1 MATPFVSFFVIPT
14 EGAAPSAVPTV
25 SETRLPFPSFLSPYL
40 SPRLLGVLLEPFRHM
55 KTFLRSLALT
65 LLVFTSAF
73 AQQTVDTQKL
83 NSLFDVLESN
93 RKMMGVITI
102 TKEGRPAYHRAFGYS
117 RISDAEKIKNSDSTS
132 FPIASLTKTFTTV
145 MIFQL
150 IEEKKLTLDTKLSK
164 FFPRI
169 ANADKISIEQML
181 RHRSGIHNFS
191 LDPDYAEW
199 KTKPHTRSDILARY
213 ATYKS
218 EFEPNEKEEY
228 SNTPYVLLGYII
240 EDLTRSTY
248 SEQLNNRIIGK
259 LGLQKTFATTGNNT
273 SGNLATSYTFGDSKW
288 NPILKTT
295 HPSNAAGAGG
305 IFSTTADIN
314 RFMEALFDNKLI
326 SPQSLQTMST
336 PLVVTGNDS
345 AMGTTRMVFNN
356 KTKTAFTYD
365 GSIDAYGSVYF
376 YVPSDRLAVSMVT
389 NGQNYPFG
397 ETLWTVIR
405 ILYGAPASIPSF
417 TPITLPDETLSK
429 YEGTYALP
437 ETELRMVVKKQDS
450 KLVAQISGEPAMILQ
465 PTGETKFQ
473 YEPGGVLLD
482 FQTNEAG
489 KVDRVSIYK
498 DRQKPVW
505 IKQP

>member
-1 MATPFVSFFVIPT
+1 
-14 EGAAPSAVPTV
+14 
-25 SETRLPFPSFLSPYL
+25 
-40 SPRLLGVLLEPFRHM
+40 M
-55 KTFLRSLALT
+55 KTLLRTLALS
-65 LLVFTSAF
+65 LFVVTSTF

-83 NSLFDVLESN
+83 NNLFEVLESN
-93 RKMMGVITI
+93 RKLMGVITI
-102 TKEGRPAYHRAFGYS
+102 TKDGKPAYNRAFGYS
-117 RISDAEKIKNSDSTS
+117 RISDAEKVKNSDSTR

-145 MIFQL
+145 MILQL
-150 IEEKKLTLDTKLSK
+150 IEEMKLTLDTKLSK
-164 FFPRI
+164 FFPQI
-169 ANADKISIEQML
+169 ANADKITIEQML

-191 LDPDYAEW
+191 LDPDYQEW
-199 KTKPHTRSDILARY
+199 KTKPHTRKEILARY
-213 ATYKS
+213 ATYKPA
-218 EFEPNEKEEY
+218 FEPNEKEEY

-240 EDLTRSTY
+240 EDLTKSTY
-248 SEQLNNRIIGK
+248 SEQLNKRIVSK
-259 LGLQKTFATTGNNT
+259 LGLQNT
-273 SGNLATSYTFGDSKW
+273 SATSTVTNLATSYTFGENKW
-288 NPILKTT
+288 NPVVKAT
-295 HPSNAAGAGG
+295 HPTNAAGAGG

-314 RFMEALFDNKLI
+314 RFMEALFDNKLL
-326 SPQSLQTMST
+326 SPESLQTMTT
-336 PLVVTGNDS
+336 PVVVTGNDS
-345 AMGTTRMVFNN
+345 AMGTTRMLFNN

-376 YVPSDRLAVSMVT
+376 YVPSDKLGVAMIT

-405 ILYGAPASIPSF
+405 ILYGAPAPIPSF
-417 TPITLPDETLSK
+417 TPITLPEETLSK

-437 ETELRMVVKKQDS
+437 ETDLKMVVKTQDA
-450 KLVAQISGEPAMILQ
+450 KLVAQITGEPPMILQ

-489 KVDRVSIYK
+489 KVDRVFIYK